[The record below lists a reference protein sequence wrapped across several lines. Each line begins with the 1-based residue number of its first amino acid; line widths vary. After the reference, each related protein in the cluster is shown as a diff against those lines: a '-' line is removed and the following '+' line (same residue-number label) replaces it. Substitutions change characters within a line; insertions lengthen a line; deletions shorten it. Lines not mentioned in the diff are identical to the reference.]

1 MMTPETNTIDEIKKE
16 YEYTIDP
23 YDFKNTSLV
32 KYYYIFGNYG
42 VILRGYLLKR
52 KIEVIK
58 KMMDNNK
65 IDKKVRESYEK
76 TLNEIL
82 DDYIN
87 MNKQL
92 DLDFDEM
99 TDILIPIIDDYK
111 KNVDKPGAKELYL
124 NISKDLIDKKVSV
137 YIKNHKKL
145 ILYNELILDI
155 YNYLTN

>member
-1 MMTPETNTIDEIKKE
+1 MTPKTNTIDEIKKE

-32 KYYYIFGNYG
+32 KYYYIFGHYG
-42 VILRGYLLKR
+42 VKLRGYLLKR

-58 KMMDNNK
+58 QIMDNNK

-92 DLDFDEM
+92 DLDFTEM
-99 TDILIPIIDDYK
+99 TKMLIPIIDDYK
-111 KNVDKPGAKELYL
+111 KNIDKPGAKELYL